1 MRLVQPNVAQTLK
14 WDPDEARATFDRLLD
29 LTVAPPAAAPPVL
42 AVWPETAVPFLLTE
56 GEGAALAM
64 GSLGLP
70 LAAGFQRVEGDRAW
84 NSLGLF
90 GPGGTISQTYD
101 KVHLVPFGE
110 YIPAGDLAFSLFGIR
125 AFAAQQG
132 AGYSAGTEIRPVDF
146 GPGLGLARPL
156 ICYEAIFP
164 EEIATAPRPGW
175 LLQVTNDAWFGT
187 LTGPYQHFAL
197 ARLRAIEQGLPLV
210 RVANTGISAVVDAR
224 GQIAPDTTGAPAL
237 LPLGGQGVIDAP
249 LPGALPPPPYARMGD
264 WPLLALLLAGLLA
277 AFVLP
282 RHRNGA

>member
-1 MRLVQPNVAQTLK
+1 MTQ
-14 WDPDEARATFDRLLD
+14 
-29 LTVAPPAAAPPVL
+29 
-42 AVWPETAVPFLLTE
+42 
-56 GEGAALAM
+56 G
-64 GSLGLP
+64 
-70 LAAGFQRVEGDRAW
+70 
-84 NSLGLF
+84 
-90 GPGGTISQTYD
+90 YD

-132 AGYSAGTEIRPVDF
+132 FGYSAGDAARLMDL

-164 EEIATAPRPGW
+164 EEIATDTRPGW

-224 GQIAPDTTGAPAL
+224 GQIAPDAAGAPAY
-237 LPLGGQGVIDAP
+237 LPLGVQGVIDAP
-249 LPGALPPPPYARMGD
+249 LPGALPPPPYARTGD
-264 WPLLALLLAGLLA
+264 LPLVVLLLAGLLA
-277 AFVLP
+277 AFLP
-282 RHRNGA
+282 RRRRDGA